1 MSLKWTKHTIFEHP
15 YNFYFQRQKLEPFT
29 KTEPSSL
36 QQDKTMK
43 WTKKPVCGVEVS
55 SHLHPPFS
63 LSTPCVGGWHFPVKE
78 VRRLQNM
85 NNNNVYSFSIYSQ
98 TQMRSGGVEAVK
110 WLQRFLWQ
118 SFSYSLEKWKT
129 ATAQGERQSSHL
141 KEGAVLPVKVMPGGN
156 VKCNQV
162 YYFWV
167 VFSELGGEERGLSCL
182 FLPPWMMINMGCQAG
197 NGREK
202 CQKLSQ
208 ETIVSGPWRHTRLR
222 WGDILWE
229 WLVSM
234 NNF

>member
-1 MSLKWTKHTIFEHP
+1 
-15 YNFYFQRQKLEPFT
+15 
-29 KTEPSSL
+29 
-36 QQDKTMK
+36 MK

-55 SHLHPPFS
+55 SHLHPPFL

-98 TQMRSGGVEAVK
+98 TQTRSGRVEAVK

-129 ATAQGERQSSHL
+129 ATAKGKRQSSHL
-141 KEGAVLPVKVMPGGN
+141 KEKVLSCRQKSLPGGN

-208 ETIVSGPWRHTRLR
+208 ETIVSGPWRQTRLR